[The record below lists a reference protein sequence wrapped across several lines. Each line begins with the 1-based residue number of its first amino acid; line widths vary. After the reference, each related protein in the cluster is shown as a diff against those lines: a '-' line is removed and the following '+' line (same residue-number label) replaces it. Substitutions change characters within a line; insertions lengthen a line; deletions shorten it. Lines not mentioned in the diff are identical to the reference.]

1 MPTYE
6 YRCPDG
12 HDFEK
17 FVQKISLASSEL
29 PCPVCGKIAQRRIS
43 AGGGLVFKGSG
54 FYITDY
60 GKDGKKDLRANAAAA
75 SSSDK
80 QSSGTSGES
89 GAGPSSDSSK
99 GESSKGDSSK
109 SDSSKSDS
117 PKSDSSKSDSSKSE
131 SSKSDSAKSDSS
143 RSSSSNSEKSKSDK
157 LAVAPA
163 APKSSGSDK

>member
-29 PCPVCGKIAQRRIS
+29 PCPVCGKIAERRIS

-60 GKDGKKDLRANAAAA
+60 GKDGKKDLRANAASA

-80 QSSGTSGES
+80 KSSDAKSESSTSSSSSSGDSGK
-89 GAGPSSDSSK
+89 SDSSK
-99 GESSKGDSSK
+99 SE
-109 SDSSKSDS
+109 SSKSDS
-117 PKSDSSKSDSSKSE
+117 PKSDSSKS
-131 SSKSDSAKSDSS
+131 
-143 RSSSSNSEKSKSDK
+143 EKPKSDK
-157 LAVAPA
+157 AAVAPA

>member
-1 MPTYE
+1 MEDRRWRTEDRGIAPPSSILDLPSSVFSLRSSVIPAPRLAFVMPTYE

-29 PCPVCGKIAQRRIS
+29 PCPVCGKMADRRIS

-80 QSSGTSGES
+80 HPPAAKGVGSSSG
-89 GAGPSSDSSK
+89 
-99 GESSKGDSSK
+99 
-109 SDSSKSDS
+109 
-117 PKSDSSKSDSSKSE
+117 
-131 SSKSDSAKSDSS
+131 DSA
-143 RSSSSNSEKSKSDK
+143 SKK
-157 LAVAPA
+157 Q
-163 APKSSGSDK
+163 SGSETGARGRGGGSR

>member
-17 FVQKISLASSEL
+17 FVRKISLASSEL
-29 PCPVCGKIAQRRIS
+29 PCPFCGKIADRRIS

-75 SSSDK
+75 SSTDK
-80 QSSGTSGES
+80 GSPSAKGEGSSPG
-89 GAGPSSDSSK
+89 DSASK
-99 GESSKGDSSK
+99 GEGGSSSGSSAKGETSK
-109 SDSSKSDS
+109 SDA
-117 PKSDSSKSDSSKSE
+117 SKSE
-131 SSKSDSAKSDSS
+131 SSKGD
-143 RSSSSNSEKSKSDK
+143 
-157 LAVAPA
+157 
-163 APKSSGSDK
+163 APKSHRPKSEKPAAAPSAPKSRGTDK

>member
-17 FVQKISLASSEL
+17 FVRKISLASSEL
-29 PCPVCGKIAQRRIS
+29 PCPVCGKIADRRIS

-80 QSSGTSGES
+80 HSSAAKGEGSSSGDSAS
-89 GAGPSSDSSK
+89 KSDSGSSSGGNAK
-99 GESSKGDSSK
+99 GESSKEDASK
-109 SDSSKSDS
+109 HE
-117 PKSDSSKSDSSKSE
+117 SSKSE
-131 SSKSDSAKSDSS
+131 SSKSDPPKSD
-143 RSSSSNSEKSKSDK
+143 RPKSDK
-157 LAVAPA
+157 PATAPS
-163 APKSSGSDK
+163 APKSPGTDK

>member
-60 GKDGKKDLRANAAAA
+60 GKDGKKDLRANAGSA
-75 SSSDK
+75 SSISDK
-80 QSSGTSGES
+80 
-89 GAGPSSDSSK
+89 PSSSSK
-99 GESSKGDSSK
+99 GESGSSSDSGSK
-109 SDSSKSDS
+109 SDSGSSSGGKSESAKSDS
-117 PKSDSSKSDSSKSE
+117 PKSE
-131 SSKSDSAKSDSS
+131 SSKSDSSKTESAKPAP
-143 RSSSSNSEKSKSDK
+143 KSTGS
-157 LAVAPA
+157 A
-163 APKSSGSDK
+163 APKSGSSDK

>member
-29 PCPVCGKIAQRRIS
+29 QCPVCGKMADRRIS

-60 GKDGKKDLRANAAAA
+60 GKDGKKDLRANAASA

-80 QSSGTSGES
+80 KSSDVKS
-89 GAGPSSDSSK
+89 GASGSSESSTAK
-99 GESSKGDSSK
+99 GESSKSESSK
-109 SDSSKSDS
+109 SESSKSESSKSDS
-117 PKSDSSKSDSSKSE
+117 PKSDSSKSDKP
-131 SSKSDSAKSDSS
+131 A
-143 RSSSSNSEKSKSDK
+143 
-157 LAVAPA
+157 AAPG
-163 APKSSGSDK
+163 APKSPGPDK

>member
-29 PCPVCGKIAQRRIS
+29 PCPVCGKIADRRIS

-75 SSSDK
+75 SSTDK
-80 QSSGTSGES
+80 NSSAAKGEGSSSGDSASKSES
-89 GAGPSSDSSK
+89 GSATGSSVK
-99 GESSKGDSSK
+99 GESSKGDASK
-109 SDSSKSDS
+109 HE
-117 PKSDSSKSDSSKSE
+117 SSKSE
-131 SSKSDSAKSDSS
+131 SSKSDAPKGE
-143 RSSSSNSEKSKSDK
+143 RPKSDK
-157 LAVAPA
+157 PATAPS
-163 APKSSGSDK
+163 APKSPGTDK

>member
-29 PCPVCGKIAQRRIS
+29 PCPVCGKMADRRIS

-75 SSSDK
+75 SSTDK
-80 QSSGTSGES
+80 NSPAAKGEGSSSGDSASKSES
-89 GAGPSSDSSK
+89 GSATASSAK
-99 GESSKGDSSK
+99 GESSKGDASK
-109 SDSSKSDS
+109 H
-117 PKSDSSKSDSSKSE
+117 E
-131 SSKSDSAKSDSS
+131 SSKSDAPKSE
-143 RSSSSNSEKSKSDK
+143 RPKSDK
-157 LAVAPA
+157 PATAPS
-163 APKSSGSDK
+163 APKSPGTDK

>member
-1 MPTYE
+1 MMPTYE

-29 PCPVCGKIAQRRIS
+29 PCPVCGKIADRRIS

-60 GKDGKKDLRANAAAA
+60 GKDGKKDLRANAASA

-80 QSSGTSGES
+80 KSSES
-89 GAGPSSDSSK
+89 KGASSDATGSPAAT
-99 GESSKGDSSK
+99 
-109 SDSSKSDS
+109 SDA
-117 PKSDSSKSDSSKSE
+117 PKSDAPKSDAPKSE
-131 SSKSDSAKSDSS
+131 KP
-143 RSSSSNSEKSKSDK
+143 KSDK
-157 LAVAPA
+157 PATAPA

>member
-29 PCPVCGKIAQRRIS
+29 PCPVCGKIADRRIS

-80 QSSGTSGES
+80 HPPAAKGEGSSSADSASKSESGSSSGGS
-89 GAGPSSDSSK
+89 AK
-99 GESSKGDSSK
+99 GE
-109 SDSSKSDS
+109 
-117 PKSDSSKSDSSKSE
+117 SSKSE
-131 SSKSDSAKSDSS
+131 SSKSESS
-143 RSSSSNSEKSKSDK
+143 KRESSKRESSKRESSKSD
-157 LAVAPA
+157 
-163 APKSSGSDK
+163 APKSERPKSDKPATAPSAPKSPGPDK

>member
-17 FVQKISLASSEL
+17 FVQKISLASAEL
-29 PCPVCGKIAQRRIS
+29 PCPICGKMAERRIS

-60 GKDGKKDLRANAAAA
+60 GKDGKKDLRANAASA

-80 QSSGTSGES
+80 KSSDAKSESSGAS
-89 GAGPSSDSSK
+89 AAPS
-99 GESSKGDSSK
+99 GDSGKSAPSK
-109 SDSSKSDS
+109 NE
-117 PKSDSSKSDSSKSE
+117 SSKSDSSKSE
-131 SSKSDSAKSDSS
+131 KPK
-143 RSSSSNSEKSKSDK
+143 SEKP
-157 LAVAPA
+157 AVAPA

>member
-29 PCPVCGKIAQRRIS
+29 PCPVCGKMADRRIS

-80 QSSGTSGES
+80 HSSAAKGEGSSSGDSASKSES
-89 GAGPSSDSSK
+89 GSSSGGSAK
-99 GESSKGDSSK
+99 GESSKGDASK
-109 SDSSKSDS
+109 HE
-117 PKSDSSKSDSSKSE
+117 SSKSE
-131 SSKSDSAKSDSS
+131 SSKSDAPKSD
-143 RSSSSNSEKSKSDK
+143 RPKSDK
-157 LAVAPA
+157 PATAPS
-163 APKSSGSDK
+163 APKSPGTDK

>member
-29 PCPVCGKIAQRRIS
+29 PCPVCGKIADRRIS

-75 SSSDK
+75 SSTDK
-80 QSSGTSGES
+80 NSSG
-89 GAGPSSDSSK
+89 
-99 GESSKGDSSK
+99 K
-109 SDSSKSDS
+109 SDGSSSADS
-117 PKSDSSKSDSSKSE
+117 ASKSE
-131 SSKSDSAKSDSS
+131 SGSSGAGGAKSESSSGDASKHESKKSESFRNDSS
-143 RSSSSNSEKSKSDK
+143 
-157 LAVAPA
+157 
-163 APKSSGSDK
+163 

>member
-29 PCPVCGKIAQRRIS
+29 PCPVCGKMADRRIS

-80 QSSGTSGES
+80 RSSAAKGEGSSSGDSAS
-89 GAGPSSDSSK
+89 KSDSGSSSGGSAK
-99 GESSKGDSSK
+99 GESSKGDASKHESSKSQSSK
-109 SDSSKSDS
+109 SDAPKSER
-117 PKSDSSKSDSSKSE
+117 PKSDKP
-131 SSKSDSAKSDSS
+131 AT
-143 RSSSSNSEKSKSDK
+143 
-157 LAVAPA
+157 APS
-163 APKSSGSDK
+163 APKSPGTDK

>member
-60 GKDGKKDLRANAAAA
+60 GKDGKKDLRANAGSA
-75 SSSDK
+75 SSISDK
-80 QSSGTSGES
+80 
-89 GAGPSSDSSK
+89 PSSSK
-99 GESSKGDSSK
+99 GESGSSGDSGSK
-109 SDSSKSDS
+109 SDGGSSSGGSGGKSESAKSES
-117 PKSDSSKSDSSKSE
+117 PKSE
-131 SSKSDSAKSDSS
+131 SSKNDSSKTESAKPAP
-143 RSSSSNSEKSKSDK
+143 KSTG
-157 LAVAPA
+157 PA
-163 APKSSGSDK
+163 APKSGSSDK

>member
-29 PCPVCGKIAQRRIS
+29 PCPVCGKIAERRIS

-60 GKDGKKDLRANAAAA
+60 GKDGKKDLRANAASA
-75 SSSDK
+75 SSHSDK
-80 QSSGTSGES
+80 
-89 GAGPSSDSSK
+89 PST
-99 GESSKGDSSK
+99 K
-109 SDSSKSDS
+109 SDGGSKIEGGSGSDAAKSESSKSDS
-117 PKSDSSKSDSSKSE
+117 PKSDSSKS
-131 SSKSDSAKSDSS
+131 
-143 RSSSSNSEKSKSDK
+143 EKPKSDK
-157 LAVAPA
+157 PAVAPA